1 MTPDVAGNNIQNYS
15 VRAFLNT
22 RLSPGPLFVASS
34 VILASFVFPPRNDC
48 SYETV
53 STDKSEL
60 MTHFFRVNE
69 LRGNLCAV
77 LRPKQRF

>member
-15 VRAFLNT
+15 GRAFLNT
-22 RLSPGPLFVASS
+22 RPEALFVASS
-34 VILASFVFPPRNDC
+34 MILASFVFPPRSDC

-60 MTHFFRVNE
+60 MTHF
-69 LRGNLCAV
+69 L
-77 LRPKQRF
+77 QSQ